1 MSKREELREKRA
13 RQQQRTRIIWIAAIV
28 IVVVGVAALIIVPPM
43 VESLTP
49 VGEIATVTAD
59 VPLNPD
65 RNNAG
70 NTNAAVKVVEYGDY
84 QCTACLTFE
93 KNYYDKF
100 IKEYVDTGKVYFTF
114 VPFKVIGPES
124 DITAE
129 AAYCAA
135 DQNKYWPMHDILFAN
150 QGAENSGVF
159 TNKRI
164 KAMAQSVGL
173 DMNAFNSCYDSGKYT
188 DQVTKTDQGAAL
200 ALKLNS
206 TPSFT
211 INGKVADFQTFD
223 DLMNLIKAATGG

>member
-13 RQQQRTRIIWIAAIV
+13 RDQRRNRIIWISAIV
-28 IVVVGVAALIIVPPM
+28 IVVLGVAALIIVPQV
-43 VESLTP
+43 VESMTP
-49 VGEIATVTAD
+49 VGNITTITPD
-59 VPLNPD
+59 IPSNPD

-70 NTNAAVKVVEYGDY
+70 STSAPVKVVEYGDY
-84 QCTACLTFE
+84 QCTACKSFE
-93 KNYYDKF
+93 QNYYDNF
-100 IKEYVDTGKVYFTF
+100 IKTYVDTGKVYFTF
-114 VPFKVIGPES
+114 KPFKVIGPES

-164 KAMAQSVGL
+164 KAMAESVGL
-173 DMNAFNSCYDSGKYT
+173 DMTAFNSCYDSGKYK
-188 DQVTKTDQGAAL
+188 DQVTKTDQGEAL
-200 ALKLNS
+200 GLGLNS

-211 INGKVADFQTFD
+211 INGKVANFQTFD
-223 DLMNLIKAATGG
+223 DLMAQIKTAAGG